1 MTRYKLK
8 NGGHRPK
15 AFFGAEAAAILTS
28 AGINVAGT
36 LAAANIG
43 AKATKDAA
51 KQQATATIN
60 AATKQANSIKEQAN
74 RARELQQE
82 SQEFT
87 KEQNAENR
95 ELQKD
100 IQMNLQM
107 LTGQQNVN
115 DRLEAAKI
123 QVRNGGS
130 MRRKLAQQNPYT
142 LLRGSYSQTNMPFA
156 VTDGGG
162 VIPLGSTPEGFDLYE
177 LYGNDH
183 DHYHKAQG
191 GKNKTGV
198 GLKFANGKTI
208 EGEGNQNS
216 NQGEYVLVTPN
227 DAMFISKHSIKGFNP
242 ATAVNNGMH
251 PLEAFVIQEQI
262 KAANNISDN
271 GKTHR
276 RSLRYIGGGTSN
288 SSDFMYLPQQTP
300 TLSMDAMAPIATG
313 VAYGKINGMFDK
325 KGQEKIE
332 ENKAKC
338 GTSIRKKLAC
348 GGRPKAKDGFKAA
361 SWTDWAGAGI
371 NTLGN
376 LGGAWLTSLA
386 NNKAASTLSAAN
398 TKAAGILADAYRQMQ
413 GIDLNSI
420 RREDY
425 AAAHAMAQL
434 RAPIVNTAA
443 QRTAQERTLQRKLE
457 NARRYSISGAAAQ
470 DRMTLAETD
479 YNDNIGK
486 IEADADRIREQIK
499 QYNIDSINE
508 TARLN
513 AQLDTLANN
522 QYASAYLNALQYNN
536 DIENQKIA
544 GIAQAQAN
552 AITGN
557 AQVAANTSQAN
568 AQGWGSAITNSAQA
582 VGNSVENYLKT
593 QADRRN
599 VLLGVDNEQA
609 YRATMSS
616 DGSKAEAR
624 NLYNMWINGTTEQK
638 KWAADLN
645 AKWHGSFEGSTKKD
659 NTSNTRPYQYGQGSS
674 PISLKSISNPIERR
688 AVSLVQANR
697 ARLTNGSA
705 PIETVVPLS
714 SVVFNP
720 TMNPDDFWLF
730 NSYNR

>member
-15 AFFGAEAAAILTS
+15 ALFGSEEAAILSS

-100 IQMNLQM
+100 IQMNLQI

-216 NQGEYVLVTPN
+216 NQGEYILVTPD

-262 KAANNISDN
+262 KAANNISDS
-271 GKTHR
+271 GKTPR

-288 SSDFMYLPQQTP
+288 SSDFMYFPQQTP

-313 VAYGKINGMFDK
+313 VAYGKINGMYDK
-325 KGQEKIE
+325 NNKDT
-332 ENKAKC
+332 KAKY
-338 GTSIRKKLAC
+338 GSSVNKKLDNSK
-348 GGRPKAKDGFKAA
+348 RPKAKDGFKAA

-420 RREDY
+420 RKEDY

-443 QRTAQERTLQRKLE
+443 QRAAQERTLQRRLE

-499 QYNIDSINE
+499 QHNIDSINE

-513 AQLDTLANN
+513 AQLDTQANN

-536 DIENQKIA
+536 NIENQKIA
-544 GIAQAQAN
+544 GIGQANADAISQNGIALAQAQ
-552 AITGN
+552 
-557 AQVAANTSQAN
+557 QAN
-568 AQGWGSAITNSAQA
+568 GNVFGSAIANTGQAFATVFDTNRKDRQDFSN
-582 VGNSVENYLKT
+582 VYMGLGD
-593 QADRRN
+593 ADKVTAAILRYKQKGDSSFIKG
-599 VLLGVDNEQA
+599 LL
-609 YRATMSS
+609 SS
-616 DGSKAEAR
+616 
-624 NLYNMWINGTTEQK
+624 N
-638 KWAADLN
+638 
-645 AKWHGSFEGSTKKD
+645 
-659 NTSNTRPYQYGQGSS
+659 
-674 PISLKSISNPIERR
+674 
-688 AVSLVQANR
+688 AVSEEDKTKLREA
-697 ARLTNGSA
+697 LK
-705 PIETVVPLS
+705 
-714 SVVFNP
+714 
-720 TMNPDDFWLF
+720 
-730 NSYNR
+730 

>member
-15 AFFGAEAAAILTS
+15 ALFGSEGAAILAA

-36 LAAANIG
+36 LTAANIG
-43 AKATKDAA
+43 AKATKNAA

-130 MRRKLAQQNPYT
+130 MRRKLAQPNPDT

-227 DAMFISKHSIKGFNP
+227 DAMFISKHNIKGFNP
-242 ATAVNNGMH
+242 AIAVNNGMH

-262 KAANNISDN
+262 KAANNISDS
-271 GKTHR
+271 GKTPR

-338 GTSIRKKLAC
+338 GTSVRKKLAC
-348 GGRPKAKDGFKAA
+348 GGRPKAAYG
-361 SWTDWAGAGI
+361 WENTIGAGI
-371 NTLGN
+371 TTLGN
-376 LGGAWLTSLA
+376 LGGAWITNAA
-386 NNKAASTLSAAN
+386 NNRAMGYISAAN
-398 TKAAGILADAYRQMQ
+398 TQAAGMLADAYRQMH
-413 GIDLNSI
+413 GIDINSI

-434 RAPIVNTAA
+434 RAPIVNTTA

-499 QYNIDSINE
+499 QHNIDSINE

-513 AQLDTLANN
+513 AQLDTQANN

-536 DIENQKIA
+536 NIENQKIA
-544 GIAQAQAN
+544 GIGQANADAISQNGIALAQAQQTN
-552 AITGN
+552 GN
-557 AQVAANTSQAN
+557 IF
-568 AQGWGSAITNSAQA
+568 GSAIANSGQAFATAFDTIRKDRQDFSNVYMGLGNEDKVVAAILRYKQRGDSSFIKSLLNNSAVSEEDKTKLREA
-582 VGNSVENYLKT
+582 LK
-593 QADRRN
+593 
-599 VLLGVDNEQA
+599 
-609 YRATMSS
+609 
-616 DGSKAEAR
+616 
-624 NLYNMWINGTTEQK
+624 
-638 KWAADLN
+638 
-645 AKWHGSFEGSTKKD
+645 
-659 NTSNTRPYQYGQGSS
+659 
-674 PISLKSISNPIERR
+674 
-688 AVSLVQANR
+688 
-697 ARLTNGSA
+697 
-705 PIETVVPLS
+705 
-714 SVVFNP
+714 
-720 TMNPDDFWLF
+720 
-730 NSYNR
+730 

>member
-15 AFFGAEAAAILTS
+15 ALFGSIESSILSS

-115 DRLEAAKI
+115 DRLEASKI

-130 MRRKLAQQNPYT
+130 MRRKLKEQSPNT
-142 LLRGSYSQTNMPFA
+142 LLRGSYSQTNMPFV

-183 DHYHKAQG
+183 EHYHKAQG

-251 PLEAFVIQEQI
+251 PLEAFVTQEQI
-262 KAANNISDN
+262 KAANNISDS
-271 GKTHR
+271 GKTLR

-288 SSDFMYLPQQTP
+288 SSDFMYLPQQIP
-300 TLSMDAMAPIATG
+300 TLNMDAMAPIATG
-313 VAYGKINGMFDK
+313 VAYGKINGMYDK
-325 KGQEKIE
+325 NNKDT
-332 ENKAKC
+332 KAKY
-338 GTSIRKKLAC
+338 GSSVNKKLDNSK
-348 GGRPKAKDGFKAA
+348 RPKAKNGFKAA

-420 RREDY
+420 RKEDY
-425 AAAHAMAQL
+425 AASHAMAQL
-434 RAPIVNTAA
+434 RAPIVDTSA
-443 QRTAQERTLQRKLE
+443 QRAAQERTLQRRLE

-479 YNDNIGK
+479 YNDNINK
-486 IEADADRIREQIK
+486 IESDADRIREQIK
-499 QYNIDSINE
+499 QHNIDSINE

-513 AQLDTLANN
+513 AQLDTQANN
-522 QYASAYLNALQYNN
+522 QYANAYLNALQYNN
-536 DIENQKIA
+536 NIENQKIA
-544 GIAQAQAN
+544 GIGQANADAISQNGIAKAQAQQTN
-552 AITGN
+552 GN
-557 AQVAANTSQAN
+557 IF
-568 AQGWGSAITNSAQA
+568 GSAIANSGQA
-582 VGNSVENYLKT
+582 FATAFDTIRKDKQDFSNVYMGLGNEDKVTAAILRYKQKGDSSFIKG
-593 QADRRN
+593 
-599 VLLGVDNEQA
+599 LL
-609 YRATMSS
+609 SS
-616 DGSKAEAR
+616 
-624 NLYNMWINGTTEQK
+624 N
-638 KWAADLN
+638 
-645 AKWHGSFEGSTKKD
+645 
-659 NTSNTRPYQYGQGSS
+659 
-674 PISLKSISNPIERR
+674 
-688 AVSLVQANR
+688 AVSEEDKTKLREA
-697 ARLTNGSA
+697 LK
-705 PIETVVPLS
+705 
-714 SVVFNP
+714 
-720 TMNPDDFWLF
+720 
-730 NSYNR
+730 

>member
-8 NGGHRPK
+8 NGGCRKK
-15 AFFGAEAAAILTS
+15 APFGTEEAAILSS
-28 AGINVAGT
+28 AAINVAGT

-115 DRLEAAKI
+115 DRLEASKI

-130 MRRKLAQQNPYT
+130 MRRKLAQQNPNT
-142 LLRGSYSQTNMPFA
+142 LLRGSYSQTNMPFV

-183 DHYHKAQG
+183 EHYHKAQG
-191 GKNKTGV
+191 GKSKTGV

-242 ATAVNNGMH
+242 AIAVNNGMH
-251 PLEAFVIQEQI
+251 PLEAFVTQEQI
-262 KAANNISDN
+262 KAANNISDS
-271 GKTHR
+271 GKTPR

-288 SSDFMYLPQQTP
+288 SSDFMYLPQQIP

-313 VAYGKINGMFDK
+313 VAYGKINEMYDK
-325 KGQEKIE
+325 NNK
-332 ENKAKC
+332 NTKAKY
-338 GTSIRKKLAC
+338 GSSVNKKLDNSK
-348 GGRPKAKDGFKAA
+348 RPKAKDGFKAA

-398 TKAAGILADAYRQMQ
+398 TKAAGILADAYRQMH
-413 GIDLNSI
+413 GIDINSI

-499 QYNIDSINE
+499 QHNIDSINE

-513 AQLDTLANN
+513 AQLDTQANN

-557 AQVAANTSQAN
+557 AQVAASTSQAN

-582 VGNSVENYLKT
+582 VGNSVENYIKT
-593 QADRRN
+593 QTDRRN

-609 YRATMSS
+609 YRAAMSP

-624 NLYNMWINGTTEQK
+624 SLYNIWVNGTAEQK

-645 AKWHGSFEGSTKKD
+645 AKWHGSFKGSTKKD
-659 NTSNTRPYQYGQGSS
+659 DTSNTIPYQYGQGSG

-688 AVSLVQANR
+688 AVRLVQSNR
-697 ARLTNGSA
+697 ARLANGSA
-705 PIETVVPLS
+705 SIEAVSPLS

-720 TMNPDDFWLF
+720 TMNPDAFWLF

>member
-8 NGGHRPK
+8 NGGCRKK
-15 AFFGAEAAAILTS
+15 APFGTEEAAILSS

-130 MRRKLAQQNPYT
+130 MRRKLAQQNPDI

-183 DHYHKAQG
+183 EHYHKAQG

-251 PLEAFVIQEQI
+251 PLEAFVTQEQI
-262 KAANNISDN
+262 KAANNISDS
-271 GKTHR
+271 GKTPR

-288 SSDFMYLPQQTP
+288 SSDFMYLPQQIP
-300 TLSMDAMAPIATG
+300 TLNMDAMAPIATG
-313 VAYGKINGMFDK
+313 VAYGKINGMYNKNNKDT
-325 KGQEKIE
+325 
-332 ENKAKC
+332 KAKY
-338 GTSIRKKLAC
+338 GSSVNKKLDNSK
-348 GGRPKAKDGFKAA
+348 RPKAKDGFKAA
-361 SWTDWAGAGI
+361 SWTNWAGAGI

-420 RREDY
+420 RKEDY
-425 AAAHAMAQL
+425 AASHAMAQL
-434 RAPIVNTAA
+434 RAPIVDTSA
-443 QRTAQERTLQRKLE
+443 QRAAQERTLQRRLE

-499 QYNIDSINE
+499 QHNIDSINE

-513 AQLDTLANN
+513 AQLDTQANN

-536 DIENQKIA
+536 NIENQKIA
-544 GIAQAQAN
+544 GIGQANADAISQNGIAKAQAQQTN
-552 AITGN
+552 GN
-557 AQVAANTSQAN
+557 IF
-568 AQGWGSAITNSAQA
+568 GSAIANSGQAFATAFDTNRKDRQDFSN
-582 VGNSVENYLKT
+582 VYMGLGNEDKVIAAILRYKQRGDSSFIKG
-593 QADRRN
+593 
-599 VLLGVDNEQA
+599 LLN
-609 YRATMSS
+609 SS
-616 DGSKAEAR
+616 
-624 NLYNMWINGTTEQK
+624 
-638 KWAADLN
+638 
-645 AKWHGSFEGSTKKD
+645 
-659 NTSNTRPYQYGQGSS
+659 
-674 PISLKSISNPIERR
+674 
-688 AVSLVQANR
+688 AVSEKDKTKLREA
-697 ARLTNGSA
+697 LK
-705 PIETVVPLS
+705 
-714 SVVFNP
+714 
-720 TMNPDDFWLF
+720 
-730 NSYNR
+730 

>member
-8 NGGHRPK
+8 NGCRRPK
-15 AFFGAEAAAILTS
+15 ALFGSIESSILSS

-115 DRLEAAKI
+115 DRLEASKI

-130 MRRKLAQQNPYT
+130 MRRKLAQQNPNI
-142 LLRGSYSQTNMPFA
+142 LLRGSYSQTNIPFA

-251 PLEAFVIQEQI
+251 PLKAFVTQEQI
-262 KAANNISDN
+262 KAANNISDS
-271 GKTHR
+271 GKTPR

-288 SSDFMYLPQQTP
+288 SSDFMYLPQQIP

-313 VAYGKINGMFDK
+313 VAYGKINGMYDK
-325 KGQEKIE
+325 NNKYT
-332 ENKAKC
+332 KAKY
-338 GTSIRKKLAC
+338 GSSINKKLDNSK
-348 GGRPKAKDGFKAA
+348 RPKAKDGFKAA
-361 SWTDWAGAGI
+361 SWTNWAGAGI

-420 RREDY
+420 RKEDY

-434 RAPIVNTAA
+434 RAPIVDTSA
-443 QRTAQERTLQRKLE
+443 QRAVQERTLQRRLE

-479 YNDNIGK
+479 YNDNINK
-486 IEADADRIREQIK
+486 IESEADRIREQIK
-499 QYNIDSINE
+499 QHNIDSINE

-513 AQLDTLANN
+513 AQLDTQANN

-536 DIENQKIA
+536 NIENQKIA
-544 GIAQAQAN
+544 GIGQANADAISQNGIALAQAQQTN
-552 AITGN
+552 GN
-557 AQVAANTSQAN
+557 IF
-568 AQGWGSAITNSAQA
+568 GSAIANSGQA
-582 VGNSVENYLKT
+582 FATTFDTIRKDRQDFSNVYMGLGNEDKVTAAILRYKQKGDSSFIKG
-593 QADRRN
+593 
-599 VLLGVDNEQA
+599 LL
-609 YRATMSS
+609 SS
-616 DGSKAEAR
+616 
-624 NLYNMWINGTTEQK
+624 N
-638 KWAADLN
+638 
-645 AKWHGSFEGSTKKD
+645 
-659 NTSNTRPYQYGQGSS
+659 
-674 PISLKSISNPIERR
+674 
-688 AVSLVQANR
+688 AVSEEDKTKLREA
-697 ARLTNGSA
+697 LK
-705 PIETVVPLS
+705 
-714 SVVFNP
+714 
-720 TMNPDDFWLF
+720 
-730 NSYNR
+730 

>member
-1 MTRYKLK
+1 MTRYKLR
-8 NGGHRPK
+8 NGGRRPK
-15 AFFGAEAAAILTS
+15 APFGTEEAAILSS

-60 AATKQANSIKEQAN
+60 AATKQAESIKEQAN
-74 RARELQQE
+74 RAKELQQE

-130 MRRKLAQQNPYT
+130 MRRKLAQQNPNT

-242 ATAVNNGMH
+242 AIAVNNGMH

-262 KAANNISDN
+262 KAANNISDS
-271 GKTHR
+271 GKTPR

-313 VAYGKINGMFDK
+313 VAYGKINGMYDK
-325 KGQEKIE
+325 NNKDT
-332 ENKAKC
+332 KAKY
-338 GTSIRKKLAC
+338 GSNVNKKLDNSK
-348 GGRPKAKDGFKAA
+348 RPKAKDGFKAA

-376 LGGAWLTSLA
+376 LGGAWITNAA
-386 NNKAASTLSAAN
+386 NNRAMGYISAAN
-398 TKAAGILADAYRQMQ
+398 TQAAGMLADAYRQMH
-413 GIDLNSI
+413 GIDINSI

-425 AAAHAMAQL
+425 AATHAMAQL

-457 NARRYSISGAAAQ
+457 NARRYSISGAATQ

-486 IEADADRIREQIK
+486 IEADANRIREQIK
-499 QYNIDSINE
+499 QHNIDSINE

-513 AQLDTLANN
+513 AQLDTQANN

-536 DIENQKIA
+536 NIENQKIA
-544 GIAQAQAN
+544 GIGQANADAISQNGIALAQAQQTN
-552 AITGN
+552 GN
-557 AQVAANTSQAN
+557 IF
-568 AQGWGSAITNSAQA
+568 GSAIANSGQAFATAFDTNRKDRQDFSNIYM
-582 VGNSVENYLKT
+582 GLGD
-593 QADRRN
+593 ADKVTAAILRYKQTGDSSFIKG
-599 VLLGVDNEQA
+599 LL
-609 YRATMSS
+609 SS
-616 DGSKAEAR
+616 
-624 NLYNMWINGTTEQK
+624 N
-638 KWAADLN
+638 
-645 AKWHGSFEGSTKKD
+645 
-659 NTSNTRPYQYGQGSS
+659 
-674 PISLKSISNPIERR
+674 
-688 AVSLVQANR
+688 AVSEEDKTKLREA
-697 ARLTNGSA
+697 LK
-705 PIETVVPLS
+705 
-714 SVVFNP
+714 
-720 TMNPDDFWLF
+720 
-730 NSYNR
+730 

>member
-8 NGGHRPK
+8 NGGCRKK
-15 AFFGAEAAAILTS
+15 APFGTEEAAILSS

-115 DRLEAAKI
+115 DRLEASKI

-130 MRRKLAQQNPYT
+130 MRRKLKEQSPNT

-251 PLEAFVIQEQI
+251 PLEAFATQEQI
-262 KAANNISDN
+262 KAANNISDS
-271 GKTHR
+271 GKTPR

-313 VAYGKINGMFDK
+313 VAYGKINGMYDK
-325 KGQEKIE
+325 NNKDT
-332 ENKAKC
+332 KAKY
-338 GTSIRKKLAC
+338 GSSVNKKLDNSK
-348 GGRPKAKDGFKAA
+348 RPKAKDGFKVA

-420 RREDY
+420 RKEDY
-425 AAAHAMAQL
+425 AASHAMAQL
-434 RAPIVNTAA
+434 RAPIVDTSA
-443 QRTAQERTLQRKLE
+443 QRAAQERTLQRRLE
-457 NARRYSISGAAAQ
+457 NARRYSISGATAQ

-479 YNDNIGK
+479 YNDNINK
-486 IEADADRIREQIK
+486 IESEAGRIKEQIK
-499 QYNIDSINE
+499 QHNIDSINE

-513 AQLDTLANN
+513 AQLDTQANN

-536 DIENQKIA
+536 NIENQKIA
-544 GIAQAQAN
+544 GIGQANADAISQNGIAKAQAQQTN
-552 AITGN
+552 GN
-557 AQVAANTSQAN
+557 IF
-568 AQGWGSAITNSAQA
+568 GSAIANSGQA
-582 VGNSVENYLKT
+582 FATAFDTIRKDKQDFSNVYMGLGNEDKVTAAILRYKQKGDSSFIKG
-593 QADRRN
+593 
-599 VLLGVDNEQA
+599 LL
-609 YRATMSS
+609 SS
-616 DGSKAEAR
+616 
-624 NLYNMWINGTTEQK
+624 N
-638 KWAADLN
+638 
-645 AKWHGSFEGSTKKD
+645 
-659 NTSNTRPYQYGQGSS
+659 
-674 PISLKSISNPIERR
+674 
-688 AVSLVQANR
+688 AVSEEDKTKLREA
-697 ARLTNGSA
+697 LK
-705 PIETVVPLS
+705 
-714 SVVFNP
+714 
-720 TMNPDDFWLF
+720 
-730 NSYNR
+730 

>member
-8 NGGHRPK
+8 NGGRRHK
-15 AFFGAEAAAILTS
+15 APFGSEEAAILSS

-60 AATKQANSIKEQAN
+60 AATKQANSIKEQSN

-123 QVRNGGS
+123 QVRNGGN
-130 MRRKLAQQNPYT
+130 MRRKLAQQNPNI

-183 DHYHKAQG
+183 EHYHKTKG

-198 GLKFANGKTI
+198 GIEFANGGII
-208 EGEGNQNS
+208 EGEGNQNTK
-216 NQGEYVLVTPN
+216 QGEYVLVTPN

-242 ATAVNNGMH
+242 VIAVNNGMH
-251 PLEAFVIQEQI
+251 PLEAFATQEQI
-262 KAANNISDN
+262 KAANNISDS
-271 GKTHR
+271 GKTSR

-288 SSDFMYLPQQTP
+288 SSDFMYLPQQIP
-300 TLSMDAMAPIATG
+300 TLNMDAMAPIATG
-313 VAYGKINGMFDK
+313 VAYGKINGMYD
-325 KGQEKIE
+325 
-332 ENKAKC
+332 ENNKNTKAKY
-338 GTSIRKKLAC
+338 GSSVNKKLDNSK
-348 GGRPKAKDGFKAA
+348 RPKAKNGFKAA

-420 RREDY
+420 RKEDY
-425 AAAHAMAQL
+425 AASHAMAQL
-434 RAPIVNTAA
+434 RAPIVDTSA
-443 QRTAQERTLQRKLE
+443 QRTTQERTLQRRLE

-479 YNDNIGK
+479 YNDNINK
-486 IEADADRIREQIK
+486 IESEADRIREQIK
-499 QYNIDSINE
+499 QHNIDSINE

-513 AQLDTLANN
+513 AQLDTQANN

-536 DIENQKIA
+536 NIENQKIA
-544 GIAQAQAN
+544 GIGQANADAISQNGIAKAQAQQTN
-552 AITGN
+552 GN
-557 AQVAANTSQAN
+557 IF
-568 AQGWGSAITNSAQA
+568 GSAIANSGQA
-582 VGNSVENYLKT
+582 FATAFDTIRKDRQDFSNVYMGLGD
-593 QADRRN
+593 ADKITAAILRYKQKGDSSFIKG
-599 VLLGVDNEQA
+599 LL
-609 YRATMSS
+609 SS
-616 DGSKAEAR
+616 
-624 NLYNMWINGTTEQK
+624 N
-638 KWAADLN
+638 
-645 AKWHGSFEGSTKKD
+645 
-659 NTSNTRPYQYGQGSS
+659 
-674 PISLKSISNPIERR
+674 
-688 AVSLVQANR
+688 AVSEEDKTKLREA
-697 ARLTNGSA
+697 LK
-705 PIETVVPLS
+705 
-714 SVVFNP
+714 
-720 TMNPDDFWLF
+720 
-730 NSYNR
+730 

>member
-8 NGGHRPK
+8 NGGRRSK
-15 AFFGAEAAAILTS
+15 AAFGAEAAAILAS
-28 AGINVAGT
+28 AGMNVAGT
-36 LAAANIG
+36 LAAAGIG

-51 KQQATATIN
+51 KQQATATIT

-74 RARELQQE
+74 KARELQQE

-87 KEQNAENR
+87 KEQNDENR

-100 IQMNLQM
+100 IQLNLQM

-130 MRRKLAQQNPYT
+130 IRRKLTKQNPNT
-142 LLRGSYSQTNMPFA
+142 LLRGSYNQTNMPFV

-162 VIPLGSTPEGFDLYE
+162 VIHLGSTPEGFDLYE

-183 DHYHKAQG
+183 EHYHKVQG

-216 NQGEYVLVTPN
+216 NQGEYILVTPN

-242 ATAVNNGMH
+242 AIAVNDGMH
-251 PLEAFVIQEQI
+251 PLEAFVMQEQI
-262 KAANNISDN
+262 KAANNISDS
-271 GKTHR
+271 GKASR
-276 RSLRYIGGGTSN
+276 RKLRYIGGGTSN
-288 SSDFMYLPQQTP
+288 SSDFMYLPQQIP
-300 TLSMDAMAPIATG
+300 NLSMDAMAPIATG

-325 KGQEKIE
+325 KGQEK
-332 ENKAKC
+332 NKAKY
-338 GTSIRKKLAC
+338 GTNVHKTSAS
-348 GGRPKAKDGFKAA
+348 GSSPKYNYNWENAI
-361 SWTDWAGAGI
+361 GAGI
-371 NTLGN
+371 TTLGN
-376 LGGAWLTSLA
+376 LGGAWITNAA
-386 NNKAASTLSAAN
+386 NNRAMRYISAAN
-398 TKAAGILADAYRQMQ
+398 TQAAGILADAYRQMH
-413 GIDLNSI
+413 GIDINSI

-425 AAAHAMAQL
+425 DAAHAMAQL

-443 QRTAQERTLQRKLE
+443 QRTEQERTLHRKLE

-499 QYNIDSINE
+499 QNNINSINE

-513 AQLDTLANN
+513 AQLDTQANN
-522 QYASAYLNALQYNN
+522 QYSNAYLNALQYNN

-544 GIAQAQAN
+544 GISQAQAN

-568 AQGWGSAITNSAQA
+568 AQSWGSAITNSAQA
-582 VGNSVENYLKT
+582 VGNSIENYLKT

-609 YRATMSS
+609 YRAAMSP
-616 DGSKAEAR
+616 DGTKEEAR
-624 NLYNMWINGTTEQK
+624 ILYNMWINGTEEQK
-638 KWAADLN
+638 KWAANLN
-645 AKWHGSFEGSTKKD
+645 AKWNGSFG
-659 NTSNTRPYQYGQGSS
+659 N
-674 PISLKSISNPIERR
+674 SINE
-688 AVSLVQANR
+688 
-697 ARLTNGSA
+697 
-705 PIETVVPLS
+705 
-714 SVVFNP
+714 
-720 TMNPDDFWLF
+720 
-730 NSYNR
+730 

>member
-1 MTRYKLK
+1 MNRDKLK
-8 NGGHRPK
+8 CGGKRHK
-15 AFFGAEAAAILTS
+15 ALCGDGAII
-28 AGINVAGT
+28 AGAT
-36 LAAANIG
+36 LAAAG
-43 AKATKDAA
+43 MQVAA
-51 KQQATATIN
+51 AN
-60 AATKQANSIKEQAN
+60 SAATKQAKAVVEGSKTQADAVKEN
-74 RARELQQE
+74 FERAETAKKEELE
-82 SQEFT
+82 FIRSQN
-87 KEQNAENR
+87 KENR
-95 ELQKD
+95 HQQQD
-100 IQMNLQM
+100 IQATLQL
-107 LTGQQNVN
+107 LTGQQNMN
-115 DRLEAAKI
+115 DRLEASKI

-130 MRRKLAQQNPYT
+130 MRRKLAQQNPNT
-142 LLRGSYSQTNMPFA
+142 LLRGSYSQTNMPFY

-242 ATAVNNGMH
+242 AIAVNNGMH
-251 PLEAFVIQEQI
+251 PLEAFVTQEQI
-262 KAANNISDN
+262 KAANNISDS
-271 GKTHR
+271 GKTPR

-338 GTSIRKKLAC
+338 GTSVRKKLAC
-348 GGRPKAKDGFKAA
+348 GGRPKADYGWENAI
-361 SWTDWAGAGI
+361 GAGVT
-371 NTLGN
+371 TLGN
-376 LGGAWLTSLA
+376 LGGAWITNAA
-386 NNKAASTLSAAN
+386 NNRAMGYINAAN
-398 TKAAGILADAYRQMQ
+398 TQAAGMLADAYRQMH
-413 GIDLNSI
+413 GIDINSI

-486 IEADADRIREQIK
+486 IEADADRIKEQIK
-499 QYNIDSINE
+499 QHNIDSINE

-513 AQLDTLANN
+513 AQLDTQANN

-557 AQVAANTSQAN
+557 AQVAASTSQAN

-582 VGNSVENYLKT
+582 VGNSVESYLKT

-609 YRATMSS
+609 YRAAMSS

-624 NLYNMWINGTTEQK
+624 SLYNMWVNGTKEQK

-645 AKWHGSFEGSTKKD
+645 TKWNGSFGGSTKKD
-659 NTSNTRPYQYGQGSS
+659 NTSDTRPYQYGQGSG

-697 ARLTNGSA
+697 SRLANSSA
-705 PIETVVPLS
+705 PVEAVVPLS

-720 TMNPDDFWLF
+720 TMNPDNFWLF

>member
-15 AFFGAEAAAILTS
+15 APFGTEEAAILSS

-74 RARELQQE
+74 RARDLQQE

-130 MRRKLAQQNPYT
+130 MRRKLAQQNPNT

-216 NQGEYVLVTPN
+216 NQGEYVLVTPD
-227 DAMFISKHSIKGFNP
+227 DAMFISKHNIKGFNP
-242 ATAVNNGMH
+242 AIAVNNGMH
-251 PLEAFVIQEQI
+251 PLEAFAIQEQI
-262 KAANNISDN
+262 KAANNISDS

-288 SSDFMYLPQQTP
+288 SSDFMYFPQQTP

-313 VAYGKINGMFDK
+313 VAYGKINGMYDK
-325 KGQEKIE
+325 NNKDT
-332 ENKAKC
+332 KAKY
-338 GTSIRKKLAC
+338 GSSVNKKLDNSK
-348 GGRPKAKDGFKAA
+348 RPKAKDGFKAA

-420 RREDY
+420 RKEDY

-434 RAPIVNTAA
+434 RAPIVDTSA
-443 QRTAQERTLQRKLE
+443 QRATQERTLQRRLE
-457 NARRYSISGAAAQ
+457 NARRYSISGVAAQ

-479 YNDNIGK
+479 YNDNINK
-486 IEADADRIREQIK
+486 IESEAGRIREQIK
-499 QYNIDSINE
+499 QHNIDSINE

-513 AQLDTLANN
+513 AQLDTQANN

-536 DIENQKIA
+536 NIENQKIA
-544 GIAQAQAN
+544 GIGQANADAISQNGIAKAQAQQTN
-552 AITGN
+552 GN
-557 AQVAANTSQAN
+557 IF
-568 AQGWGSAITNSAQA
+568 GSAIANSGQA
-582 VGNSVENYLKT
+582 FATTFDTIRKDRQDFSNVYMGLGNEDKVTAAILRYKQKGDSSFIKG
-593 QADRRN
+593 
-599 VLLGVDNEQA
+599 LL
-609 YRATMSS
+609 SS
-616 DGSKAEAR
+616 
-624 NLYNMWINGTTEQK
+624 N
-638 KWAADLN
+638 
-645 AKWHGSFEGSTKKD
+645 
-659 NTSNTRPYQYGQGSS
+659 
-674 PISLKSISNPIERR
+674 
-688 AVSLVQANR
+688 AVSEEDKTKLREA
-697 ARLTNGSA
+697 LK
-705 PIETVVPLS
+705 
-714 SVVFNP
+714 
-720 TMNPDDFWLF
+720 
-730 NSYNR
+730 

>member
-1 MTRYKLK
+1 MTRYKLR

-15 AFFGAEAAAILTS
+15 ALFGSIEASILSS

-60 AATKQANSIKEQAN
+60 AATKQANSIKEQAD
-74 RARELQQE
+74 RARDLQQE

-130 MRRKLAQQNPYT
+130 MRRKLAQPNPDI
-142 LLRGSYSQTNMPFA
+142 LLRGSYSQTNMPFV

-242 ATAVNNGMH
+242 AIAVNNGMH

-262 KAANNISDN
+262 KAANNISDS
-271 GKTHR
+271 GKTPR

-288 SSDFMYLPQQTP
+288 SSDFMYLPQQIP
-300 TLSMDAMAPIATG
+300 TLNMDAMAPIATG
-313 VAYGKINGMFDK
+313 VAYGKINGMYDK
-325 KGQEKIE
+325 NNKDT
-332 ENKAKC
+332 KAKY
-338 GTSIRKKLAC
+338 GSSVNKKLDNSK
-348 GGRPKAKDGFKAA
+348 RPKAKDGFKAA
-361 SWTDWAGAGI
+361 SWTNWAGAGI

-413 GIDLNSI
+413 GIDINSI

-434 RAPIVNTAA
+434 RAPIVDTSA
-443 QRTAQERTLQRKLE
+443 QRAAQERTLQRRLE

-479 YNDNIGK
+479 YNDNINK
-486 IEADADRIREQIK
+486 IESEASRISEQIK
-499 QYNIDSINE
+499 QHNIDSINE

-513 AQLDTLANN
+513 AQLDTQANQ
-522 QYASAYLNALQYNN
+522 QYANAYLNALQYNN
-536 DIENQKIA
+536 NIENQKIT
-544 GIAQAQAN
+544 GIGQANADAISQNGIALAQAQQTN
-552 AITGN
+552 GN
-557 AQVAANTSQAN
+557 IF
-568 AQGWGSAITNSAQA
+568 GSAIANSGQA
-582 VGNSVENYLKT
+582 FATAFDTIRKDKQSFSDVYMGLGDKDKITAAILRYKQKGDKSFIK
-593 QADRRN
+593 A
-599 VLLGVDNEQA
+599 LLD
-609 YRATMSS
+609 
-616 DGSKAEAR
+616 
-624 NLYNMWINGTTEQK
+624 
-638 KWAADLN
+638 
-645 AKWHGSFEGSTKKD
+645 
-659 NTSNTRPYQYGQGSS
+659 SN
-674 PISLKSISNPIERR
+674 
-688 AVSLVQANR
+688 AVS
-697 ARLTNGSA
+697 
-705 PIETVVPLS
+705 
-714 SVVFNP
+714 
-720 TMNPDDFWLF
+720 DDDKTKL
-730 NSYNR
+730 REVLK

>member
-8 NGGHRPK
+8 NGGRRPK

-130 MRRKLAQQNPYT
+130 MRRKLAQQNPNT

-183 DHYHKAQG
+183 EHYHKAQG

-216 NQGEYVLVTPN
+216 NQGEYVLITPN

-251 PLEAFVIQEQI
+251 PLEAFATQEQI
-262 KAANNISDN
+262 KAANNISDS
-271 GKTHR
+271 GKTPR

-313 VAYGKINGMFDK
+313 VAYGKINGMFNK

-332 ENKAKC
+332 ENKAKY
-338 GTSIRKKLAC
+338 GTNVRKKLTC
-348 GGRPKAKDGFKAA
+348 SGRPKAAYG
-361 SWTDWAGAGI
+361 WENTIGAGI
-371 NTLGN
+371 TTLGN
-376 LGGAWLTSLA
+376 LGGAWITNAA
-386 NNKAASTLSAAN
+386 NNKAIGYISAAN
-398 TKAAGILADAYRQMQ
+398 TQAAGILADAYKQMH
-413 GIDLNSI
+413 GIDINSI

-443 QRTAQERTLQRKLE
+443 QRIAQERTLQRKLE

-499 QYNIDSINE
+499 QHNIDSINE

-513 AQLDTLANN
+513 AQLDTQANN

-557 AQVAANTSQAN
+557 AQVAASTSQAN
-568 AQGWGSAITNSAQA
+568 AQAWGSAITNSAQA
-582 VGNSVENYLKT
+582 VGNSVESYLKT

-609 YRATMSS
+609 YRAAMSS

-624 NLYNMWINGTTEQK
+624 SLYNMWVNGTAEQK

-645 AKWHGSFEGSTKKD
+645 AKWHGSFRGSTKKD
-659 NTSNTRPYQYGQGSS
+659 NTSNTIPYQYGQGSN
-674 PISLKSISNPIERR
+674 PISLKSISNPIERK

-697 ARLTNGSA
+697 ARLANGSA

-720 TMNPDDFWLF
+720 TMNPNDLWLF